1 LGKQRS
7 QVLSGSR
14 NAPLDQLLGAEQVKE
29 SAAAASGQGL
39 VEMGWAAEV
48 TVEAGG
54 DGIGFLGLAG

>member
-1 LGKQRS
+1 
-7 QVLSGSR
+7 LSGSR